1 MVAFRRKLAFC
12 DISDCILS
20 SLPKVDFI
28 HSVSCL
34 GGVAYS
40 IILGRWPF
48 TFTFTLL
55 GFQRIEIW
63 LLLLQNSNY
72 QTFKFESLIKAY
84 SSGRQCQY
92 VFIIDDRQ
100 PLSSCPSL
108 SNSWCFPSCSPV
120 DHTVVWWWCN
130 AMVQWK
136 WKQCKAVQLSR
147 AEQTSASQPL
157 HGLTIKL
164 DIWMEYDWFTLDI
177 SCCKK

>member
-28 HSVSCL
+28 QSVSCL

-120 DHTVVWWWCN
+120 DHTVVWCRCN
-130 AMVQWK
+130 AMVCNGSGSSA
-136 WKQCKAVQLSR
+136 KQHNW
-147 AEQTSASQPL
+147 AEQSKPLPPVNAIAEPL
-157 HGLTIKL
+157 HGLTIKF
-164 DIWMEYDWFTLDI
+164 DIWMEYDSL
-177 SCCKK
+177 

>member
-1 MVAFRRKLAFC
+1 MGNNATEIQNENSIPLDLFTPFKALYGVFQSIQIYVEQSFGIFLFMVAFRRKLAFC

-28 HSVSCL
+28 HSVSCQ

-108 SNSWCFPSCSPV
+108 SNS
-120 DHTVVWWWCN
+120 
-130 AMVQWK
+130 
-136 WKQCKAVQLSR
+136 
-147 AEQTSASQPL
+147 
-157 HGLTIKL
+157 
-164 DIWMEYDWFTLDI
+164 
-177 SCCKK
+177 